1 MTTPS
6 IAEAS
11 GRTGFQLTAQ
21 RAQEEAAEGRGV
33 APGSC
38 LQGKSSARHIVRE
51 TSSAPDPHPRPIFT
65 AEVPIRLL
73 VLVLPLTLCGALN
86 KGLPFSGPQFPHM

>member
-51 TSSAPDPHPRPIFT
+51 TQKPPTQTPDPF
-65 AEVPIRLL
+65 LL
-73 VLVLPLTLCGALN
+73 L
-86 KGLPFSGPQFPHM
+86 KY